1 MAQQGYQGNKPQQQ
15 TPRPQTTTVQP
26 PATPAPATSTVIADA
41 EKQQE
46 AQADKT
52 AAAVILGTEVEDNT
66 DCQLVESLQER
77 FTDKLVQELHELLVG
92 AKSQLSVKVSI
103 RDWWM
108 HEVINTVTEA
118 EKQELIEAA
127 RHVTR
132 QVEEIV
138 NEVPVLLM

>member
-1 MAQQGYQGNKPQQQ
+1 MAQGYQGNKPQQQ

-26 PATPAPATSTVIADA
+26 PVAVTAPGTTIVVST
-41 EKQQE
+41 EE
-46 AQADKT
+46 AQADKA

-66 DCQLVESLQER
+66 DCQLVQSLQER

-92 AKSQLSVKVSI
+92 AKSPLSVKVSI

-108 HEVINTVTEA
+108 HEVISTVTEA